1 MVLDIRD
8 LRGDDGPRPVEP
20 VTPVSIS
27 PSRTLEQ
34 LLERAA
40 GAASPVEQAR
50 AVEQLRQVIPGAEGM
65 EYLFAVLGTADDPVR
80 RLVAAQILGFHR
92 QWLSSRSRVKQ
103 LVQFARQA
111 TDEAMAGALVW
122 ALRQRTEACEF
133 LADPRPS
140 VAIEAALGVPANRQ
154 TLPLLLDALERLE
167 PPFHQ
172 AEVGRVLLGKLR
184 ALHPSL
190 ARTLVELLLERSGP
204 AGATRLVSLLE
215 WLPQVP
221 LFEIFIEE
229 QRAPDEGPRGEEDA
243 VRSRARQQLTR
254 AARRLLEEAP
264 SAELLRHLLTRS
276 GEDDAF
282 VRRHDGFLRA
292 AMRQA
297 DRQAG
302 PELVSHL
309 EHLTFKASE
318 EMVAR
323 LAQSLVELSGHLD
336 GPAAA
341 QAAALL
347 ESWKGRS
354 AELKLRIYQLQHK
367 LGAVP

>member
-8 LRGDDGPRPVEP
+8 LRSGGDAWSAGPAAPAVA
-20 VTPVSIS
+20 S
-27 PSRTLEQ
+27 PCRTLEQ
-34 LLERAA
+34 LLERAV
-40 GAASPVEQAR
+40 GAVSPVEQAR

-65 EYLFAVLGTADDPVR
+65 EHLFAVVGAADDPSQ
-80 RLVAAQILGFHR
+80 RLVAAQVLGFHR

-103 LVQFARQA
+103 IVQFARAA
-111 TDEAMAGALVW
+111 TDEAVAGALVW
-122 ALRQRTEACEF
+122 ALRQRSEVCEF
-133 LADPRPS
+133 LADRRAS

-154 TLPLLLDALERLE
+154 TLPLLLDALEGLE
-167 PPFHQ
+167 PPYHE
-172 AEVGRVLLGKLR
+172 AEVGRILLGKLR

-190 ARTLVELLLERSGP
+190 ARALVELLMERSGP
-204 AGATRLVSLLE
+204 TGATRLTALLE
-215 WLPQVP
+215 WLPQVA
-221 LFEIFIEE
+221 LFDIFIEE
-229 QRAPDEGPRGEEDA
+229 QRAPDEAPRGEENA
-243 VRSRARQQLTR
+243 VRSRARQQLVR

-292 AMRQA
+292 AMRRA
-297 DRQAG
+297 DCQVG
-302 PELVSHL
+302 PELISHL

-323 LAQSLVELSGHLD
+323 LAQVFVELSSRLD

-341 QAAALL
+341 QAATLL
-347 ESWKGRS
+347 DSWKGRS

-367 LGAVP
+367 LGAVS